1 MGVTAYR
8 QQPAELPVDPA
19 ACFPSAQ
26 PNPQFDASRDDEQ
39 TSRLTAEAWASTIL
53 DSLGQRLAVL
63 DKHGTIVALNESWR
77 EFSRSN
83 EGCPYAAAEIG
94 INYLDRWHEAAQS
107 GSHQDTQMLAGIR
120 NVLAAT
126 SASFEFEYMW
136 SSPSGPRWLFI
147 TAVPLRRKEGG
158 AVLTH
163 HDVTS
168 RKSADLQHRS
178 LIESLG
184 AIVWKAE
191 PASVRFTFVNR
202 QAEPILGYPR
212 EHWYRQDFL
221 ASHLHPD
228 DRLRILAS
236 CRRSAEEKR
245 HRTLDYRMMTAAGDT
260 VWLHN
265 SIHVIVENGH
275 TKELNGIMIDIT
287 DYKRAEASLKEMTGR
302 LLGVQE
308 EERRRIAREL
318 HDNLNQRLALLA
330 IGLQRLDLS
339 PHAEWASQIEGLHR
353 LTQEIAS
360 DVHRL
365 SHRLHPAKLEHLGLV
380 AAING
385 LCRELSEQQAVQI
398 DCLHRDVP
406 RAIPKEAAL
415 CLFRVAQEALS
426 NLVKHSG
433 VRSGKLELIG
443 DRGTLHLC
451 VSDAGAG
458 FDLRAVSA
466 KGRLGLVSMQERVRT
481 AGGRISI
488 ESFPSRGT
496 RIMVQITIE
505 PFSGS

>member
-8 QQPAELPVDPA
+8 RQQADLSANRAAGFSPAQSGP
-19 ACFPSAQ
+19 Q
-26 PNPQFDASRDDEQ
+26 PDTCRDNQNE
-39 TSRLTAEAWASTIL
+39 WASTIL

-63 DKHGTIVALNESWR
+63 DSRGTIVASNDAWR

-83 EGCPYAAAEIG
+83 ADCSHAAAETG
-94 INYLDRWHEAAQS
+94 INCLDRWHEAAQA
-107 GSHQDTQMLAGIR
+107 GSHQDAQILAGVR
-120 NVLAAT
+120 NVL
-126 SASFEFEYMW
+126 SGISPSFEFEYMW
-136 SSPSGPRWLFI
+136 SSPTGPQWFLL

-158 AVLTH
+158 AVITH
-163 HDVTS
+163 LDVTS
-168 RKSADLQHRS
+168 QKLTDRQYGS

-191 PASVRFTFVNR
+191 PASLRFTFVSK
-202 QAEPILGYPR
+202 QTEAILGYPR
-212 EHWYRQDFL
+212 EQWYRQNFL

-228 DRLRILAS
+228 DQLRVLAS
-236 CRRSAEEKR
+236 CRRSVEGKR
-245 HRTLDYRMMTAAGDT
+245 HRTLDYRMLTAAGDT
-260 VWLHN
+260 VWLHS
-265 SIHVIVENGH
+265 SIHVITEGGH
-275 TKELNGIMIDIT
+275 TKELIGIMIDIT
-287 DYKRAEASLKEMTGR
+287 DYKRAETSLKEMTGR

-330 IGLQRLDLS
+330 IGLQRLDFS
-339 PHAEWASQIEGLHR
+339 PGAEPEAQVESLHT
-353 LTQEIAS
+353 LTQELAS
-360 DVHRL
+360 DIHRL

-385 LCRELSEQQAVQI
+385 LCRELSEQHAVRI

-433 VRSGKLELIG
+433 VESGKLELIG
-443 DRGTLHLC
+443 DRGALHLC

-458 FDLRAVSA
+458 FDLRAASA
-466 KGRLGLVSMQERVRT
+466 KGRLGLISMQERVRT
-481 AGGRISI
+481 IGGRISI

-496 RIMVQITIE
+496 RIVVQITI
-505 PFSGS
+505 

>member
-8 QQPAELPVDPA
+8 RQAAGLATNRSASFPSTQPGPRPDPA
-19 ACFPSAQ
+19 RGSDDGSARQ
-26 PNPQFDASRDDEQ
+26 AGE
-39 TSRLTAEAWASTIL
+39 EWASTVL
-53 DSLGQRLAVL
+53 ASLGQRLAVL
-63 DKHGTIVALNESWR
+63 DEQGTLVAVNETWR
-77 EFSRSN
+77 EFSRAN
-83 EGCPYAAAEIG
+83 GGCHHTAVETG
-94 INYLDRWHEAAQS
+94 MNCLDRWHDAART
-107 GSHQDTQMLAGIR
+107 GSHQDAQVLAGVR
-120 NVLAAT
+120 NVLTGAST
-126 SASFEFEYMW
+126 SFEFDYMW
-136 SSPSGPRWLFI
+136 PSPSGPQRFLV
-147 TAVPLRRKEGG
+147 TAVPLRRKKGG

-163 HDVTS
+163 HDITS
-168 RKSADLQHRS
+168 RRPADIQYGS
-178 LIESLG
+178 LIESLE

-191 PASVRFTFVNR
+191 PASLRFTFVSK
-202 QAEPILGYPR
+202 QAEAILGYPR
-212 EHWYRQDFL
+212 EQWYRQDFW
-221 ASHLHPD
+221 ATHLHPD
-228 DRLRILAS
+228 DQLRVLAS
-236 CRRSAEEKR
+236 CRHSVEEKR
-245 HRTLDYRMMTAAGDT
+245 HRTLDYRMVAADGST

-265 SIHVIVENGH
+265 AIHVIVEGAQ
-275 TKELNGIMIDIT
+275 TKELIGIMIDMT
-287 DYKRAEASLKEMTGR
+287 DYKHIETSLKETTGR

-330 IGLQRLDLS
+330 IGLQRLNLS
-339 PHAEWASQIEGLHR
+339 PGADPAAQVDGLHK

-380 AAING
+380 AAIIG
-385 LCRELSEQQAVQI
+385 LCRELSEQHAVRI

-433 VRSGKLELIG
+433 VRNGKLELIG

-458 FDLRAVSA
+458 FDPRAVAA
-466 KGRLGLVSMQERVRT
+466 KGRLGLISMQERVRM

-488 ESFPSRGT
+488 ESSPSRGT
-496 RIMVQITIE
+496 RIVVQITI
-505 PFSGS
+505 

>member
-8 QQPAELPVDPA
+8 RQRTELAANRA

-26 PNPQFDASRDDEQ
+26 PSPLPDTSRDDEDKSPRQ
-39 TSRLTAEAWASTIL
+39 ASEEWASTVL
-53 DSLGQRLAVL
+53 ASLGQRLAVL
-63 DKHGTIVALNESWR
+63 DKHGTVVALNEAWQ

-83 EGCPYAAAEIG
+83 EGCPHAAVETG
-94 INYLDRWHEAAQS
+94 INCLDRWHEAAQT
-107 GSHQDTQMLAGIR
+107 GSHQDAEVLAGVR
-120 NVLAAT
+120 KVLGGT
-126 SASFEFEYMW
+126 SGSFEFEYVW
-136 SSPSGPRWLFI
+136 SSPSGPQRFFV

-163 HDVTS
+163 HAITS
-168 RKSADLQHRS
+168 RNLTDIQYGS

-191 PASVRFTFVNR
+191 PVSLRFTFVSR
-202 QAEPILGYPR
+202 QAEAILGYPR
-212 EHWYRQDFL
+212 EQWYRQNFL
-221 ASHLHPD
+221 ASRLHPD
-228 DRLRILAS
+228 DQLRILAS
-236 CRRSAEEKR
+236 CRRSVEEKR
-245 HRTLDYRMMTAAGDT
+245 HRTLDYRMVTVEGTT

-265 SIHVIVENGH
+265 SIHVIMEGGH
-275 TKELNGIMIDIT
+275 AKELIGIMIDIT
-287 DYKRAEASLKEMTGR
+287 DYKRAETSLKEMTGR

-339 PHAEWASQIEGLHR
+339 PGAEPAAQIEGLHT

-385 LCRELSEQQAVQI
+385 LCRELSEQHAVRV
-398 DCLHRDVP
+398 DFLHRDVP
-406 RAIPKEAAL
+406 RALPKEAAL

-443 DRGTLHLC
+443 NRGSLHLC
-451 VSDAGAG
+451 VSDAGGG

-496 RIMVQITIE
+496 RIMVQITI
-505 PFSGS
+505 